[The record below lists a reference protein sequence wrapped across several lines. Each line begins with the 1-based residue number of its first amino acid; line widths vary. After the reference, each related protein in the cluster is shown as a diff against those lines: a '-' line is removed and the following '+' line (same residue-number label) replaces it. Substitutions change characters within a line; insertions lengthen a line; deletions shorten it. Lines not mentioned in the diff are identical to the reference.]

1 MEIGESREVVCVR
14 VPARLKE
21 KLGAVARQLHCTP
34 SEAALL
40 AIRNQL
46 ETMDISS
53 LPGGQGPGSAGSPP
67 RTRESKQANTSPPE
81 PK

>member
-1 MEIGESREVVCVR
+1 MEIGESSEVVWVR

-53 LPGGQGPGSAGSPP
+53 LPGGQVPGSKPP
-67 RTRESKQANTSPPE
+67 VPSSDK
-81 PK
+81 